1 MSLSSDDT
9 KTIFLRQCHLWVGS
23 RDKWNSIDNIESR
36 LDCFKEIKTLL
47 FGTLEVTL
55 ATSMYLLEHLVRHC
69 VKLRVPLN
77 HLNFKGSSCGTS
89 SRVCKWSGSNPK
101 NMKKV
106 QIQNRSFFI
115 SNVVD
120 LFSLLYQPRDRT
132 K

>member
-69 VKLRVPLN
+69 VKLRIPLN

-89 SRVCKWSGSNPK
+89 SRVRKWVRFESQKYERGPDSKP
-101 NMKKV
+101 V
-106 QIQNRSFFI
+106 LFI
-115 SNVVD
+115 SDIVD
-120 LFSLLYQPRDRT
+120 LLSLLYQPRDRT